1 MCSRVTNREEKRIAY
16 ERVAERIWLLID
28 ESTDWVGAMATV
40 VCELHHAFDYFHWT
54 GFYRTI
60 RPDWLQVG
68 PYQGGHGC
76 IDIPFSNGICG
87 AAARTQKTQLV
98 NDVTRFSGHI
108 DCSPNTQSEIV
119 VPIVTSSGETVAVL
133 DVDSDNIAAF
143 DELDMGFLEA
153 ICNELAVRYAAQ
165 IQAPY

>member
-1 MCSRVTNREEKRIAY
+1 MYESLINGKEKRVAY

-60 RPDWLQVG
+60 RPEWLQVG

-76 IDIPFSNGICG
+76 IDISFTNGVCG
-87 AAARTQKTQLV
+87 AAARTQKTQLLK
-98 NDVTRFSGHI
+98 DVTQFSGHI
-108 DCSPNTQSEIV
+108 DCSPTTQSEIV

-133 DVDSDNIAAF
+133 DVDSDNAAAF
-143 DELDMGFLEA
+143 DELDLEFLEA
-153 ICNELAVRYAAQ
+153 ICNELAARYAA
-165 IQAPY
+165 